1 MNNSIKNAIYKALVK
16 KYSNTNINYFGRTIN
31 VGEFLKFFIEELD
44 LSADAIDYYAQQE
57 LIDNILTGNKELG
70 EHARYALDK
79 DLVQYSFIQ
88 GCICILGI
96 ADIVKYK
103 PIYYKEK

>member
-1 MNNSIKNAIYKALVK
+1 MNNSIKNAIYKALVE
-16 KYSNTNINYFGRTIN
+16 KYSNTNINYFGRVIN

-70 EHARYALDK
+70 EQSRYALGEEK
-79 DLVQYSFIQ
+79 ESIIFTFSHLSHMSFSSSNSVLLWFYIQ
-88 GCICILGI
+88 
-96 ADIVKYK
+96 
-103 PIYYKEK
+103 